1 MPVAILL
8 LEKRSFMDFFL
19 CVEKSRFLLICY
31 DKKGKIE
38 KTNHRKSSFNN
49 YLSHICIERKRK
61 EGTLMLKE
69 LREEKIL
76 LSLNEVS
83 ELLNISY
90 GKARTFTFE
99 QNMQVRIGR
108 RILVHRAKL
117 IKWLERQVN

>member
-1 MPVAILL
+1 MI
-8 LEKRSFMDFFL
+8 
-19 CVEKSRFLLICY
+19 
-31 DKKGKIE
+31 
-38 KTNHRKSSFNN
+38 
-49 YLSHICIERKRK
+49 
-61 EGTLMLKE
+61 KE

-90 GKARTFTFE
+90 GKARTFTYE

-117 IKWLERQVN
+117 IKWLEHQVD

>member
-1 MPVAILL
+1 
-8 LEKRSFMDFFL
+8 
-19 CVEKSRFLLICY
+19 
-31 DKKGKIE
+31 
-38 KTNHRKSSFNN
+38 
-49 YLSHICIERKRK
+49 
-61 EGTLMLKE
+61 MLKE

-90 GKARTFTFE
+90 GKARTFTYE

-117 IKWLERQVN
+117 NKWLEHQVN